1 MKTHLSFAT
10 VDLASSVNFYSI
22 LLNARPQKLR
32 ADYALFIT
40 DQPAL
45 ELALNGVG
53 SMPEL
58 NSDHYGIFVET
69 AEEVDRAITR
79 LGAAGLVSSIERGAT
94 CCYANQTKLWA
105 TDPTGRRWEVYTVH
119 HETDE
124 RDSSDSTCCAATL
137 EADGTCCTA

>member
-1 MKTHLSFAT
+1 LNFAT
-10 VDLASSVNFYSI
+10 FDLASSVNFYSI
-22 LLNARPQKLR
+22 LLNARPQKLLS
-32 ADYALFIT
+32 DYALFIT

-58 NSDHYGIFVET
+58 NSDHYGILVET

-79 LGAAGLVSSIERGAT
+79 LEAAGLVFSIEREET
-94 CCYANQTKLWA
+94 CCYAKQTKVWA
-105 TDPTGRRWEVYTVH
+105 TEPTGRRWEVYAVH
-119 HETDE
+119 EETDE
-124 RDSSDSTCCAATL
+124 RDTSDSTCCAATL